1 MAKCCVYV
9 DNMKQ
14 WLWKDGIQPIILG
27 QLFFKHVPKCVF
39 KINCRSTSFGKC
51 IKTFSSFAK
60 TKIGNTLFMVF
71 IEVKVVKT
79 LTEERLP
86 TTLEVDIAVE
96 RPSFIR

>member
-1 MAKCCVYV
+1 
-9 DNMKQ
+9 MKQ
-14 WLWKDGIQPIILG
+14 WLWKDGIQPTILG

-96 RPSFIR
+96 RPSLIR